1 MNTTMKKIIKSAL
14 LVLCSVCL
22 LTACETDRDSNPTLQ
37 KPTEGSLVLNTPGMA
52 ATAIY
57 DLANSSVLNFTLNSL
72 PNYGFPAYTN
82 YDMEVS
88 INSDMSNAVTIATTP
103 DSKIEVDAA
112 LLASTLTDMEVNAG
126 KSEADFP
133 MEIPVYF
140 RVRANAMKNAGGSIE
155 GTEIL
160 SNIVT
165 LNKVHLL
172 YSLPPVTTPD
182 NLYITGSFNSWSW
195 DTSLSMVQ
203 CYGGPEVFWRLVWI
217 DESGIKFNA
226 NKAWDGGE
234 VGFDQLNSIS
244 GDLAGEIVNGGGNIA
259 SSNPSWYL
267 MIITTS
273 VSGRDIVYD
282 AQFNKPTVWLIGPV
296 TPLANWSELE
306 EGCDFT
312 VPTTKDDDFVS
323 PAFAGNAP
331 GGDGDGVRAYVKV
344 PGFDW
349 WKSEFMIYDGK
360 IEYRGMGDDQNK
372 EAPAGFGY
380 RVAGNIGQKL
390 YLNFSTGT
398 GEIK

>member
-1 MNTTMKKIIKSAL
+1 MKKIIKSAL

-22 LTACETDRDSNPTLQ
+22 FTACEDDRDSNPTLQ
-37 KPTEGSLVLNTPGMA
+37 KPSDGSLVLNTPAMA
-52 ATAIY
+52 ENAVY
-57 DLANSSVLNFTLNSL
+57 DLANSTTLTFTLAGL
-72 PNYGFPAYTN
+72 PNYGFPAYTS
-82 YDMEVS
+82 YDLEVS
-88 INSDMSNAVTIATTP
+88 LNADMSNSVVVATTP
-103 DSKIEVDAA
+103 YAKIEVDAA
-112 LLASTLTDMEVNAG
+112 LLASTLTELECAAG
-126 KSEADFP
+126 KGEADFP
-133 MEIPVYF
+133 MEIPLYL
-140 RVRANAMKNAGGSIE
+140 RARANAMKNAGGVID
-155 GTEIL
+155 GTETV
-160 SNIVT
+160 SNIIK
-165 LNKVHLL
+165 LNQVHLL

-182 NLYITGSFNSWSW
+182 NLYVTGSFNGW
-195 DTSLSMVQ
+195 DWNTSLSMVQ
-203 CYGGPEVFWRLVWI
+203 CYDGANVFWRLVWI
-217 DESGIKFNA
+217 DDSGIKFNA
-226 NKAWDGGE
+226 AMAWDGGE
-234 VGFDQLNSIS
+234 VGYNQLNSIT
-244 GDLAGEIVNGGGNIA
+244 GDLADEIKDGGGNIA

-282 AQFNKPTVWLIGPV
+282 AQFNKPTVWLMGPV

-323 PAFAGNAP
+323 PAFAGDAP

-360 IEYRGMGDDQNK
+360 IEYRGMGEDQNK

-380 RVAGNIGQKL
+380 RVAGSKGQKL

-398 GEIK
+398 GVIK

>member
-1 MNTTMKKIIKSAL
+1 MKKIIKSAL

-22 LTACETDRDSNPTLQ
+22 FTACETDRDSNPTLQ

-52 ATAIY
+52 TSAIY

-82 YDMEVS
+82 YEMEVS
-88 INSDMSNAVTIATTP
+88 INSNMSNAVTIATSP
-103 DSKIEVDAA
+103 YSKIEVDAA
-112 LLASTLTDMEVNAG
+112 LLASTLTDMEVTAG
-126 KSEADFP
+126 KTEADFP

-182 NLYITGSFNSWSW
+182 NLFITGNFNGWSW

-203 CYGGPEVFWRLVWI
+203 CFDGANVFWHMVWI
-217 DESGIKFNA
+217 DDSGIKFNA
-226 NKAWDGGE
+226 SKAWDGGE
-234 VGFDQLNSIS
+234 VGYAGLNSIT
-244 GDLAGEIVNGGGNIA
+244 GDLADEIVDGGGNIA
-259 SSNPSWYL
+259 SSNPGWYL

-273 VSGRDIVYD
+273 VSGRDVVYD
-282 AQFNKPTVWLIGPV
+282 AQFNKPEVWLMGTV
-296 TPLANWSELE
+296 TPTGGWDEKMD
-306 EGCDFT
+306 GCLFD
-312 VPTTKDDDFVS
+312 VPTTANGDFVS
-323 PAFAGNAP
+323 PAFTNNSSGAG
-331 GGDGDGVRAYVKV
+331 GTRCYVKV

-349 WKSEFMIYDGK
+349 WMSEFMVFDKK
-360 IEYRGMGDDQNK
+360 IVYRGMGGDQDRID
-372 EAPAGFGY
+372 GF
-380 RVAGNIGQKL
+380 AGQKI
-390 YLNFSTGT
+390 YLNFGTETGD
-398 GEIK
+398 IK